1 MALKQT
7 VEQVNKYWT
16 KHIQEYSR
24 KQVKELIDEAIKISK
39 EEMLK
44 GPKNGR
50 RVVHNYFLGG
60 DRKQKYG
67 ARYYR
72 RSALGEVIG
81 KEPSWVKSSIRKNE
95 TSSYN
100 SIVSSYDSK
109 VQTKKSSS
117 YTITLKDTSPRA
129 EYKSEWILGRK
140 GNVKN
145 VFEGRNSQGYL
156 TNGRSFLG
164 YGLYKAIENW
174 KNKKPFSPHTVKNV
188 LTK

>member
-39 EEMLK
+39 EEMLR
-44 GPKNGR
+44 GPKTGVIER
-50 RVVHNYFLGG
+50 RN
-60 DRKQKYG
+60 QKYG
-67 ARYYR
+67 TQSYI
-72 RSALGEVIG
+72 RSELGQVIG
-81 KEPSWVKSSIRKNE
+81 REPRWAKSSWYRDLP
-95 TSSYN
+95 SSYN
-100 SIVSSYDSK
+100 SVVSSYDSK
-109 VQTKKSSS
+109 LQTKKASS

-129 EYKSEWILGRK
+129 EYKSEWIEGRR

-145 VFEGRNSQGYL
+145 VFEGRNSKGYL
-156 TNGRSFLG
+156 TDGRSFLG